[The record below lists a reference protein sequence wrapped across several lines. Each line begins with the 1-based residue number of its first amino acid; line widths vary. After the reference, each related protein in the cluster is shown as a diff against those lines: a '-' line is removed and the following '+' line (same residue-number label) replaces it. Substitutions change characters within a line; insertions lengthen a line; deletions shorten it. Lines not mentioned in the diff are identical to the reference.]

1 MLIMLADEANV
12 NIQNMIHNW
21 PYHGGLTEPDG
32 ALRSKMLIR
41 LLEGQFRMERYQ
53 RFKGDQCYETMPRSH

>member
-21 PYHGGLTEPDG
+21 PYHGGLTEPYG
-32 ALRSKMLIR
+32 ALRSKMLM
-41 LLEGQFRMERYQ
+41 LPAERAIQNGAIPEIQ
-53 RFKGDQCYETMPRSH
+53 RRSML